1 MGALGI
7 YLRMK
12 NLYPLFIVITDNEKE
27 TGYIDGQIENRLK
40 SEDIPVYWLD
50 YKTNIKDTWRDT
62 MIGYKSDIKIPY
74 MIQSI
79 Q

>member
-40 SEDIPVYWLD
+40 SEDIL
-50 YKTNIKDTWRDT
+50 
-62 MIGYKSDIKIPY
+62 
-74 MIQSI
+74 QSI
-79 Q
+79 G